1 MSNLNKTI
9 RILPI
14 IGITLTL
21 IGYLYLTVQT
31 FNLNERK
38 NVLNNEIAELES
50 IKIRLTNEAKTKNTI
65 INLQDK
71 IISQSSDTVTVKKGI
86 ELRKSINEPIAE
98 HFVVTKKEN
107 SSLEQAQIFEMNG
120 FRYLLERDIINAI
133 IAFRK
138 SENSYNGFHQVYEIV
153 VYLEKNRSKLSN
165 ENSELWREV
174 YLTLLKDYSW
184 RMPKDIKEKLTEI
197 TE

>member
-38 NVLNNEIAELES
+38 SVLNNEIAKLES

-120 FRYLLERDIINAI
+120 FRYLLEMDITNAI
-133 IAFRK
+133 TAFRK
-138 SENSYNGFHQVYEIV
+138 SENSYNGFHQVYEIT